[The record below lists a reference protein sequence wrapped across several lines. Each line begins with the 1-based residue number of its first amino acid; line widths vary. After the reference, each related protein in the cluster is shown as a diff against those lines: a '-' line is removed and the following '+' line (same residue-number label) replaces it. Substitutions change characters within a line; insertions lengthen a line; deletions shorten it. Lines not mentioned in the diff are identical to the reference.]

1 MLFSQQSARDRE
13 KKNLI
18 HCSTH
23 EILRCT
29 IFQWNSSDLLAL
41 PPRKR
46 ISKAKFLT
54 LQHRNQ
60 KKHFHISIDF
70 SETFMFPLL
79 CRIIKERNCIETM
92 GLCDTKRIIHGFC
105 AQKNLLW
112 LFTTYHNITTPA
124 WQYFL
129 YRVCLTR
136 EKHKKHETIS
146 RKEGRG
152 EVNYDAIQLN
162 PIEFVVLF
170 SFFFMKSRKNLNQD
184 FLKVHRCM
192 IFVGICCK
200 VDELNLISKIFYFQ
214 NSSPPDGVISIL
226 CPSLSSIIKIFF
238 SFRGRVAWVNS
249 LVMFSLRSTL
259 FEHD

>member
-1 MLFSQQSARDRE
+1 MF
-13 KKNLI
+13 
-18 HCSTH
+18 
-23 EILRCT
+23 
-29 IFQWNSSDLLAL
+29 
-41 PPRKR
+41 
-46 ISKAKFLT
+46 
-54 LQHRNQ
+54 

-92 GLCDTKRIIHGFC
+92 DLCDTKRIIHGFC

-124 WQYFL
+124 SQYFL

-162 PIEFVVLF
+162 PIEYVVCSVSSLWKVVKITFAPFDFRALLTFVVH
-170 SFFFMKSRKNLNQD
+170 
-184 FLKVHRCM
+184 LKKRIVK
-192 IFVGICCK
+192 K
-200 VDELNLISKIFYFQ
+200 VDELNLISKIF
-214 NSSPPDGVISIL
+214 
-226 CPSLSSIIKIFF
+226 
-238 SFRGRVAWVNS
+238 
-249 LVMFSLRSTL
+249 
-259 FEHD
+259 